1 MKRNKRKIMPYLF
14 ISPFFILYAIFGLYP
29 AVSGLILSLQT
40 KAGQFTFSNY
50 QTVFMDS
57 RFWKSVTNAAIYM
70 LGSIFIILPVALI
83 AALML
88 NSKFMGKKS
97 GFVSTAFFIPNVTS
111 VIVVGIV
118 FKLILR
124 TNNGLIN
131 TALQDMGIIE
141 RAVKF
146 LSDPVWAI
154 PSVLLIGCWR
164 YFGINS
170 LYFLSG
176 LQGIPTELG
185 EAARIDGAGKWKEFW
200 YITLPLLKPIMT
212 YIVFIAIT
220 GSFAMFGEVITLVQN
235 GSSVGSRDSM
245 LYPVIYLY
253 NMMFK
258 NNQVN
263 RAATMG
269 YMRAVILLVITT
281 IQRYLFRE
289 KD

>member
-1 MKRNKRKIMPYLF
+1 MKRNKRKLMPYLF

-29 AVSGLILSLQT
+29 ALSGLMLSLQT
-40 KAGQFTFSNY
+40 KVGHLTFVNY
-50 QTVFMDS
+50 QTVLTDA
-57 RFWKSVTNAAIYM
+57 RFWKSIFNASAYM
-70 LGSIFIILPVALI
+70 LGSIFIILPVALM

-88 NSKFMGKKS
+88 NSRFMGKKS

-131 TALQDMGIIE
+131 TALQDLGVIG

-154 PSVLLIGCWR
+154 PSVILIGCWR

-176 LQGIPTELG
+176 LQGIPAELG
-185 EAARIDGAGKWKEFW
+185 EAARIDGAGRWKEFR

-212 YIVFIAIT
+212 YIIFIAIT

-253 NMMFK
+253 NTMFK

-263 RAATMG
+263 RSSTSG
-269 YMRAVILLVITT
+269 YVIAVIQLIITT
-281 IQRYLFRE
+281 VQRYLFRE
-289 KD
+289 KE

>member
-1 MKRNKRKIMPYLF
+1 MKRNKRKLMPYLF

-29 AVSGLILSLQT
+29 ALSGLMLSLQT
-40 KAGQFTFSNY
+40 KAGHLTFVNY
-50 QTVFMDS
+50 QTVLTDA
-57 RFWKSVTNAAIYM
+57 RFWKSIFNASAYM
-70 LGSIFIILPVALI
+70 LGSIFIILPVALM

-88 NSKFMGKKS
+88 NSRFMGKKS

-131 TALQDMGIIE
+131 TALQDLGVIG

-154 PSVLLIGCWR
+154 PSVILIGCWR

-176 LQGIPTELG
+176 LQGIPAELG
-185 EAARIDGAGKWKEFW
+185 EAARIDGAGRWKEFR

-212 YIVFIAIT
+212 YIIFIAIT

-253 NMMFK
+253 NTMFK

-269 YMRAVILLVITT
+269 YVIAVMLFIITT
-281 IQRYLFRE
+281 VQRYLFRE
-289 KD
+289 KE